1 MTWRANALARL
12 PGAVSNRGLRVI
24 TGSSAV
30 GHDRRFKIFRPHAR
44 GQSLVEFAIV
54 LPVLLVLVGGA
65 VQFGVIFAAKNGLTQ
80 VTRDIARWAATQTY
94 DPCNSAATA
103 TPPQP
108 LTQAVSIASV
118 SSLIGYSSGT
128 WNSGNFKV
136 WPDNTALPTS
146 LPIGGEGVE
155 VVWSYATG
163 ACPPS
168 DNSTAAFVTVRVTHT
183 VPVLLA
189 GLQYMPGFGTC
200 DTSGCHI
207 ALSSTSMFRME
218 PPPQ

>member
-1 MTWRANALARL
+1 M
-12 PGAVSNRGLRVI
+12 I

-30 GHDRRFKIFRPHAR
+30 GHDRRFKISRPHAR

-108 LTQAVSIASV
+108 LTQADSIASV
-118 SSLIGYSSGT
+118 SSLIGYSSGA
-128 WNSGNFKV
+128 WNSGNFRAY
-136 WPDNTALPTS
+136 PGRSALPLS
-146 LPIGGEGVE
+146 QALPSPPTDLNGDSVE

-168 DNSTAAFVTVRVTHT
+168 DNSTAAFVTVRVTHK
-183 VPVLLA
+183 VPLLLA
-189 GLQYMPGFGTC
+189 GLQYMPGLGTC
-200 DTSGCHI
+200 DPDCHI
-207 ALSSTSMFRME
+207 ALSSTSTFRME